1 MTCWLRLATSSMT
14 RPDALY
20 LRHMLDA
27 IDRVIEATQRVTRED
42 FNRDWM
48 IQDAIVHE
56 LQILGEAAGRV
67 SRAVTDQHSELPW
80 RQVTG
85 LRHKI
90 VHDYFAVDLE
100 VVWDTATLDAPTVR
114 PIVEAL
120 LDRITE

>member
-1 MTCWLRLATSSMT
+1 MTQ
-14 RPDALY
+14 PDALY

-27 IDRVIEATQRVTRED
+27 IDRVIEATQRVTREE
-42 FNRDWM
+42 FNGEWM

-67 SRAVTDQHSELPW
+67 SRELTDRHPEVPW

-90 VHDYFAVDLE
+90 VHDYFAVDLG
-100 VVWDTATLDAPTVR
+100 VVWDTANLDVPAIR
-114 PIVEAL
+114 PVVHAL
-120 LDRITE
+120 LSRIDG

>member
-1 MTCWLRLATSSMT
+1 
-14 RPDALY
+14 
-20 LRHMLDA
+20 MLDA

-67 SRAVTDQHSELPW
+67 SRGLTDEHPEIPW
-80 RQVTG
+80 RKVTG

-90 VHDYFAVDLE
+90 VHDYFAVDLDM
-100 VVWDTATLDAPTVR
+100 VWDTATLDAPGIR
-114 PIVEAL
+114 PIVRAL
-120 LDRITE
+120 LDRVAQ

>member
-1 MTCWLRLATSSMT
+1 MTP
-14 RPDALY
+14 PDALY

-42 FNRDWM
+42 FNGEWM

-56 LQILGEAAGRV
+56 LQTLGEAAGRV
-67 SRAVTDQHSELPW
+67 SRELTDRHPELPW

-100 VVWDTATLDAPTVR
+100 VVWETATLDVPAIR
-114 PIVEAL
+114 PMVEAL
-120 LDRITE
+120 LNAVDQ

>member
-1 MTCWLRLATSSMT
+1 MTP
-14 RPDALY
+14 PDALY

-67 SRAVTDQHSELPW
+67 SRELTDQHPEIPW
-80 RQVTG
+80 RKVTG

-90 VHDYFAVDLE
+90 VHDYFAVDLDI
-100 VVWDTATLDAPTVR
+100 VWDTATLDAPGIR
-114 PIVEAL
+114 PIVRAL
-120 LDRITE
+120 LDRVAQ

>member
-1 MTCWLRLATSSMT
+1 MT

-67 SRAVTDQHSELPW
+67 SKELTDRHPELPW
-80 RQVTG
+80 RKVTG

-100 VVWDTATLDAPTVR
+100 VVWDTATLDAPAVR

-120 LDRITE
+120 LTKSAD